1 MRNLVLP
8 ALTLGLVLSTFF
20 EASAQVNQI
29 NSVVFGNRIPRFM
42 ADPTAGMPVRTT
54 AADFS
59 AMVPP
64 IASAKVIIYS
74 PNGQTF
80 LTVSGRTASLWN
92 AATGVE
98 LMALQHGGLIRWVAF
113 SRDGSYIVTSGGNW
127 TRTWS
132 PNGEFRKQFDHQAN
146 VRQMVLSQDCTMI
159 AVTTD
164 QDFQLWSASQ
174 GLMTLKMPQTKQV
187 ISLIFNP
194 DSSQLVTLDGQ
205 NAKLWRTSDGSE
217 VGTIAHQYPVRA
229 ALFSPDGHYLLCAT
243 EQWTYLWDAK
253 QFIKISEVQY
263 GGGYR

>member
-1 MRNLVLP
+1 MRKLNLV
-8 ALTLGLVLSTFF
+8 GLSCAIAFCSQV
-20 EASAQVNQI
+20 EAFAQVNQI

-42 ADPTAGMPVRTT
+42 ADPSSGMPVRTT

-59 AMVPP
+59 AMVPS
-64 IASAKVIIYS
+64 IASAKVILYS

-92 AATGVE
+92 ATTGVE
-98 LMALQHGGLIRWVAF
+98 LMALQHGGLIRWIAY
-113 SRDGSYIVTSGGNW
+113 SRDGSFIVTSGGTW

-132 PNGEFRKQFDHQAN
+132 PGGEFRKQFDHQAN
-146 VRQMVLSQDCTMI
+146 VRQMVLSQDCSLI

-164 QDFQLWSASQ
+164 ENFQLWSASQ
-174 GLMTLKMPQTKQV
+174 GLMTLKMPQSNQITA
-187 ISLIFNP
+187 LIFNP

-205 NAKLWRTSDGSE
+205 TAKLWKTSDGAE
-217 VGTIAHQYPVRA
+217 IGTIAHEYPIRA
-229 ALFSPDGHYLLCAT
+229 AMFSPDGRYLLCAT

-253 QFIKISEVQY
+253 QFIKIANVQY